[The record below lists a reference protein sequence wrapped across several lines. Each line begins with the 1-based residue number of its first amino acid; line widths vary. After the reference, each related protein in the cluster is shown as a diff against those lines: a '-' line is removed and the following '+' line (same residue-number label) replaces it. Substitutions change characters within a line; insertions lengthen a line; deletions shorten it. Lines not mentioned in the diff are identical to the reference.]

1 MKFCRDN
8 LLEIKD
14 NFQCHAFNEAKAD
27 MNTREMYSEFE
38 FDAEWIANKGIW
50 SNKFEERYEQEKSS
64 KTRPPLHVI
73 ILPHSHNDPGN
84 NANKLVANYKK

>member
-1 MKFCRDN
+1 MHRMKFCRDN

-38 FDAEWIANKGIW
+38 FDADWIANKGI
-50 SNKFEERYEQEKSS
+50 
-64 KTRPPLHVI
+64 
-73 ILPHSHNDPGN
+73 
-84 NANKLVANYKK
+84 